1 MKYFTKLMLVLLW
14 CIVGTTGAYA
24 GFVLDQEITSIE
36 DLAGK
41 NFAIVNTTDG
51 KAICN
56 KKQNFSYDL
65 QYLPYAEAFSSDV
78 SGCTFRIE
86 QINDESDAAA
96 NGKYLIRCLTGDG
109 SEYTLDG
116 WAAPYFQTNITG
128 EGVCFFFALSFGN
141 TVRGLDANNTAA
153 WDIQYDSEHA
163 AFTLQNV
170 GTGKYY
176 DDPTKDAMSDT
187 PSYWSFYTLVEPI
200 ETGGDFD
207 LKKQI
212 TSIEELD
219 GKKFAIVNEAEG
231 KALYG
236 SSAQNLGYDIYKT
249 AFSNKNTVVQWR
261 HVVRDGKN
269 LLRAV
274 DPQGND
280 YNPFGGWNNSEGWLN
295 SQPADGG
302 CCFILSVGDQY
313 GADFEN
319 GGAWEFVE
327 GEGENEGKFALRNLG
342 TGLYI
347 NKNDAPAKFEESEAV
362 YWSFYTLVEAETD
375 IPPMAMPDEEGWVDE
390 DITYWKKNTSDAA
403 AVEVSPESGIGKDDG
418 YGIAVTSETNP
429 NAAAWDTQ
437 FWVKFSEALPEGT
450 KYIVQFDCM
459 ASKNAK
465 VTTQAHAEPQ
475 DFAGNGI
482 GDVIFKTKWK
492 HIILEGTVKAENIGS
507 KEFGSVAFNLAE
519 EKTETEYRFAN
530 VQVFLNRPYVEGDP
544 WDEGYTKI
552 QERDWETT
560 DSYPYYRMG
569 VPTVDGEAAGAYDV
583 DAEEKALLIENN
595 ATGKANWEFQPFVD
609 DGIKTAKGNNYCV
622 RMTVRTEGEGDANL
636 NLVMG
641 TWDGSADKG
650 FKVKSNQDYETINF
664 YLKDYPVTGV
674 DKDGNP
680 IVHVIIQCGSFVGK
694 IYVKKVEIWEKMTER
709 NQSLTDA
716 ATESKE
722 ALADVDAVYTQESV
736 KALLD
741 AIAAVEAA
749 IGGEGEIDDLLSE
762 LESAKNSLT
771 QREESFYS
779 PLTKDMFFEWDG
791 VGADANQKQ
800 PAAAERCIAKKIG
813 QNTVVYGDANVS
825 CKNYANLSDYM
836 RLVIEGTPGMKLRV
850 LLNRPEKLD
859 GDNIPGND
867 NNGGPVDER
876 KVELDENG
884 QAVVDLFDDIN
895 SRINAIKTDWGTPV
909 GMITQIY
916 LQKKSY
922 LVQKDA
928 EFLAKS
934 TEASPEDG
942 VIADAWSSADGNSLE
957 PTKDVEKAVAIWQDA
972 EGNVDL
978 RVAKDGAFIVSG
990 PSSSEA
996 IVKVVLEGAAISLTP
1011 SDGAWA
1017 NQSAAAAARA
1027 DEEPAAEEEAAPTRM
1042 VWVGNIDKVKFW
1054 ADDLTRLSKITV
1066 VTADADGN
1074 TQAYEDKA
1082 RPAGAPVADIASFNA
1097 LEEGKVAVLKL
1108 NKAVVLAASEKNVVL
1123 EDNSGNLMLYNMG
1136 IEVEVGD
1143 SLSGELAGKH
1153 TIYKGMPEMTKDE
1166 STDVTKVT
1174 KVAGPA
1180 PEAKAV
1186 TLAELKAEANI
1197 LKLVVISKAVI
1208 DSIDNKCFAKI
1219 EEESVQIYDTFGT
1232 RADWGIAKGNVYT
1245 TITGIVI
1252 PFKKDADTDMVFELA
1267 PRTAADLV
1275 LDADATGI
1283 RELNSVKLNG
1293 EVYNLQGQKMN
1304 GQLRKG
1310 LYIIDGKK
1318 VMVK

>member
-1 MKYFTKLMLVLLW
+1 M
-14 CIVGTTGAYA
+14 
-24 GFVLDQEITSIE
+24 
-36 DLAGK
+36 AGK
-41 NFAIVNTTDG
+41 NFAIVNKTDG

-56 KKQNFSYDL
+56 KQKYAPYDL
-65 QYLPYAEAFSSDV
+65 QYLPYAEAFSDGV
-78 SGCTFRIE
+78 SGCTFKIE
-86 QINDESDAAA
+86 QIEDGTDEAA
-96 NGKYLIRCLTGDG
+96 NGKYLIRCLKGDG
-109 SEYTLDG
+109 SEYSNGGD
-116 WAAPYFQTNITG
+116 PYFQTNIAG
-128 EGVCFFFALSFGN
+128 NGVCFFFSLSFGQ

-153 WDIQYDSEHA
+153 WDIQYDSEHHG
-163 AFTLQNV
+163 FTLKNV
-170 GTGKYY
+170 YTGKYY
-176 DDPTKDAMSDT
+176 NDPTKEAMFDT
-187 PSYWSFYTLVEPI
+187 PAYWSFYTLKEKEEEEGDAIV
-200 ETGGDFD
+200 TGGDFN

-212 TSIEELD
+212 TTIEGLN
-219 GKKFAIVNEAEG
+219 GKKFAIVNEDES

-236 SSAQNLGYDIYKT
+236 STAQNLAYNEYKT
-249 AFSNKNTVVQWR
+249 AFKNSNTAVAFQIENI
-261 HVVRDGKN
+261 HIDGDGDYTA
-269 LLRAV
+269 LRAIT
-274 DPQGND
+274 PNMEPYSFWGPM
-280 YNPFGGWNNSEGWLN
+280 YLN
-295 SQPADGG
+295 TQPTNGG
-302 CCFILSVGDQY
+302 CSFLLGLSGSYKVDEIEYHHPVGQDIDY
-313 GADFEN
+313 
-319 GGAWEFVE
+319 GGAWIFEE
-327 GEGENEGKFALRNLG
+327 GTGNNEGKFALKNVG
-342 TGLYI
+342 TGLYL
-347 NKNDAPAKFEESEAV
+347 NDAAPAKYDTPV
-362 YWSFYTLVEAETD
+362 YWSFYTLSEADTD
-375 IPPMAMPDEEGWVDE
+375 IDPAVMPDEEGWVDE

-403 AVEVSPESGIGKDDG
+403 AVEVSPESGIGKDGG
-418 YGIAVTSETNP
+418 YGIAVTSETNQ

-459 ASKNAK
+459 ASQNAK

-475 DFAGNGI
+475 DYAGNGI
-482 GDVIFKTKWK
+482 GDVNFKTKWK
-492 HIILEGTVKAENIGS
+492 HIILEGTVAADNIGS
-507 KEFGSVAFNLAE
+507 KEFGSIAFNLAE
-519 EKTETEYRFAN
+519 VKTETEYRFAN

-569 VPTVDGEAAGAYDV
+569 VPTVDDTEGGEPAGAYDV

-595 ATGKANWEFQPFVD
+595 ATGRANWKFQPFVD

-622 RMTVRTEGEGDANL
+622 RMTIRTEGEGDANL

-641 TWDGSADKG
+641 TWGGSADKG

-716 ATESKE
+716 AAESKE

-825 CKNYANLSDYM
+825 CKHYANLSDYM
-836 RLVIEGTPGMKLRV
+836 RLIIEGTPGMKLRV

-978 RVAKDGAFIVSG
+978 RVAKDGAFIVGG

-996 IVKVVLEGAAISLTP
+996 IVKIVLEGAAISLTP

-1066 VTADADGN
+1066 VTAEADGN

-1283 RELNSVKLNG
+1283 RELNSVNLNG

-1310 LYIIDGKK
+1310 LYIIDGRK

>member
-24 GFVLDQEITSIE
+24 GFVLDEQITTIE
-36 DLAGK
+36 GLAGK
-41 NFAIVNTTDG
+41 NFAIVQKSTGKVLYVPSTEDYKVKLAEPATALAASNKVISFRLQSQTDG
-51 KAICN
+51 YLLRGLTPAGEDYSMNFGWTCEGWFQSNPVSYDTENPGNAICYVFQLTDKFGN
-56 KKQNFSYDL
+56 EAPNVALWSFEEGSGDNEGSFLMKNVGTGSYM
-65 QYLPYAEAFSSDV
+65 SDP
-78 SGCTFRIE
+78 TATAHF
-86 QINDESDAAA
+86 DESDA
-96 NGKYLIRCLTGDG
+96 
-109 SEYTLDG
+109 E
-116 WAAPYFQTNITG
+116 
-128 EGVCFFFALSFGN
+128 
-141 TVRGLDANNTAA
+141 
-153 WDIQYDSEHA
+153 
-163 AFTLQNV
+163 
-170 GTGKYY
+170 
-176 DDPTKDAMSDT
+176 
-187 PSYWSFYTLVEPI
+187 YWSFYTLKE
-200 ETGGDFD
+200 
-207 LKKQI
+207 
-212 TSIEELD
+212 D
-219 GKKFAIVNEAEG
+219 GKVPLADFILDTQLTSLDDLAGKDFAIVNETEG
-231 KALYG
+231 KAIWVSGGAYG
-236 SSAQNLGYDIYKT
+236 FDISYDAYAT
-249 AFSNKNTVVQWR
+249 AFKNENKAIAFRLATQ
-261 HVVRDGKN
+261 D
-269 LLRAV
+269 
-274 DPQGND
+274 D
-280 YNPFGGWNNSEGWLN
+280 YTLIQSITPGFQPYQSWFGIGYLN
-295 SQPADGG
+295 SGNWSSFVGMKDNDDVNNPH
-302 CCFILSVGDQY
+302 ILGQDYDY
-313 GADFEN
+313 GA
-319 GGAWEFVE
+319 AWVIEE
-327 GEGENEGKFALRNLG
+327 GDGENEGKFAL
-342 TGLYI
+342 
-347 NKNDAPAKFEESEAV
+347 KNVATDKYFYGPAKADSETPV
-362 YWSFYTLVEAETD
+362 YWSFYTLKEYGFYGNLIFNGDLEDDCTYSFITKEKGGAIKNAT
-375 IPPMAMPDEEGWVDE
+375 IVD
-390 DITYWKKNTSDAA
+390 
-403 AVEVSPESGIGKDDG
+403 GIGPDG
-418 YGIAVTSETNP
+418 SRALKLETNANP
-429 NAAAWDTQ
+429 KKIDPETGEQAKDGNGNPLWELADYDTQ
-437 FWVKFSEALPEGT
+437 FFIKFAKALPEGT
-450 KYIVQFDCM
+450 KV
-459 ASKNAK
+459 K
-465 VTTQAHAEPQ
+465 VTFDYKATNECTIGTQAQYNPGQYQHWMCL
-475 DFAGNGI
+475 GNVGFTEEWQT
-482 GDVIFKTKWK
+482 FKST
-492 HIILEGTVKAENIGS
+492 IVVS
-507 KEFGSVAFNLAE
+507 KEMAGAKGLLSVAFNMTPHDIEATTYYFDNFTAVVITKDEDEASEISDNTDNVE
-519 EKTETEYRFAN
+519 E
-530 VQVFLNRPYVEGDP
+530 
-544 WDEGYTKI
+544 
-552 QERDWETT
+552 
-560 DSYPYYRMG
+560 
-569 VPTVDGEAAGAYDV
+569 EAY
-583 DAEEKALLIENN
+583 AL
-595 ATGKANWEFQPFVD
+595 
-609 DGIKTAKGNNYCV
+609 
-622 RMTVRTEGEGDANL
+622 
-636 NLVMG
+636 
-641 TWDGSADKG
+641 S
-650 FKVKSNQDYETINF
+650 
-664 YLKDYPVTGV
+664 
-674 DKDGNP
+674 
-680 IVHVIIQCGSFVGK
+680 
-694 IYVKKVEIWEKMTER
+694 
-709 NQSLTDA
+709 
-716 ATESKE
+716 E
-722 ALADVDAVYTQESV
+722 ALNDAKEKLDDAVYTTETY
-736 KALLD
+736 KAFID
-741 AIAAVEAA
+741 AIAAGEAGMVNGDA
-749 IGGEGEIDDLLSE
+749 DLYE
-762 LESAKNSLT
+762 LKNDVNQAVANLEE
-771 QREESFYS
+771 RESFYS

-791 VGADANQKQ
+791 VGADAKQKS
-800 PAAAERCIAKKIG
+800 AATSEKCIAQKIG
-813 QNTVVYGDANVS
+813 QGTLVYGNGNVS
-825 CKNYANLSDYM
+825 CKHYADLSDNM
-836 RLVIEGTPGMKLRV
+836 RLIIEGTPGMKLRV

-884 QAVVDLFDDIN
+884 QAVVDLYDDVYAHL
-895 SRINAIKTDWGTPV
+895 NAIKTDWGSPE

-934 TEASPEDG
+934 TEDSPEDG

-978 RVAKDGAFIVSG
+978 RVAKDGAFIVGG

-996 IVKVVLEGAAISLTP
+996 IVKIVLEGAAISLTP

-1066 VTADADGN
+1066 VTAEADGN

-1283 RELNSVKLNG
+1283 RELNSVNLNG

>member
-24 GFVLDQEITSIE
+24 DFVLDQKITNLA
-36 DLAGK
+36 DLADK
-41 NFAIVNTTDG
+41 KFAIVDEASEKALYCSG
-51 KAICN
+51 KSDNWRIELG
-56 KKQNFSYDL
+56 D
-65 QYLPYAEAFSSDV
+65 YATAFSS
-78 SGCTFRIE
+78 SNKAIQFRMQTVDGVE
-86 QINDESDAAA
+86 GGYMFHAVDPNGNDYDP
-96 NGKYLIRCLTGDG
+96 NGDG
-109 SEYTLDG
+109 
-116 WAAPYFQTNITG
+116 WFQTNLPIDK
-128 EGVCFFFALSFGN
+128 ENGVCFIIWPNCDGKNAHVWILEEGDADTANKGSFRFKSYAEKGGYMN
-141 TVRGLDANNTAA
+141 TPDATAHF
-153 WDIQYDSEHA
+153 SEDEA
-163 AFTLQNV
+163 I
-170 GTGKYY
+170 
-176 DDPTKDAMSDT
+176 
-187 PSYWSFYTLVEPI
+187 YWSFYTLKDDGKVTPP
-200 ETGGDFD
+200 DFILD
-207 LKKQI
+207 TQL

-236 SSAQNLGYDIYKT
+236 SGAQNLGYDIYKT
-249 AFSNKNTVVQWR
+249 AFSNKNAVVQWR

-313 GADFEN
+313 GQDFEN
-319 GGAWEFVE
+319 GGAWEFEE
-327 GEGENEGKFALRNLG
+327 GEGENEGKFALKNVG

-347 NKNDAPAKFEESEAV
+347 NKNDAPARFEKSEAV
-362 YWSFYTLVEAETD
+362 YWSFYTLKEYGFDGNLIFNGNLEDDCTYSFITKEKGGAIKNAT
-375 IPPMAMPDEEGWVDE
+375 IVD
-390 DITYWKKNTSDAA
+390 
-403 AVEVSPESGIGKDDG
+403 GIGPDG
-418 YGIAVTSETNP
+418 SRALKLETNANP
-429 NAAAWDTQ
+429 KKIDPETGEQAKDGNGNPLWELADYDTQ
-437 FWVKFSEALPEGT
+437 FFIKFAQALPEGT
-450 KYIVQFDCM
+450 KV
-459 ASKNAK
+459 K
-465 VTTQAHAEPQ
+465 VTFDYKATNECTIGTQAQYNPGQYQHWMCL
-475 DFAGNGI
+475 GNVGFTEEWQT
-482 GDVIFKTKWK
+482 FKST
-492 HIILEGTVKAENIGS
+492 IVVS
-507 KEFGSVAFNLAE
+507 KEMAGAKGLLSVAFNMTPHDIEATTYYLDNFTAVVITKDEDEASEISNNTDNVE
-519 EKTETEYRFAN
+519 E
-530 VQVFLNRPYVEGDP
+530 
-544 WDEGYTKI
+544 
-552 QERDWETT
+552 
-560 DSYPYYRMG
+560 
-569 VPTVDGEAAGAYDV
+569 EAY
-583 DAEEKALLIENN
+583 AL
-595 ATGKANWEFQPFVD
+595 
-609 DGIKTAKGNNYCV
+609 
-622 RMTVRTEGEGDANL
+622 
-636 NLVMG
+636 
-641 TWDGSADKG
+641 S
-650 FKVKSNQDYETINF
+650 
-664 YLKDYPVTGV
+664 
-674 DKDGNP
+674 
-680 IVHVIIQCGSFVGK
+680 
-694 IYVKKVEIWEKMTER
+694 
-709 NQSLTDA
+709 
-716 ATESKE
+716 E
-722 ALADVDAVYTQESV
+722 ALNDAKKKLDDAVYTTETY
-736 KALLD
+736 KAFID
-741 AIAAVEAA
+741 AIAAGEAGMVNGDA
-749 IGGEGEIDDLLSE
+749 DLYE
-762 LESAKNSLT
+762 LKNDVNQAVANLEE
-771 QREESFYS
+771 RESFYS

-791 VGADANQKQ
+791 VGADAKQKS
-800 PAAAERCIAKKIG
+800 AATSEKCIGQKIG
-813 QNTVVYGDANVS
+813 QGTLVYGNGNVS
-825 CKNYANLSDYM
+825 CKHYADLSDNM
-836 RLVIEGTPGMKLRV
+836 RLIIEGTPGMKLRV
-850 LLNRPEKLD
+850 LLNRPEKQN

-884 QAVVDLFDDIN
+884 QAVVDLYDDVYAHL
-895 SRINAIKTDWGTPV
+895 NAIKTDWGSPE

-978 RVAKDGAFIVSG
+978 RVAKDGAFIVGG

-996 IVKVVLEGAAISLTP
+996 IVKIVLEGAAISLTP

-1066 VTADADGN
+1066 VTAEADGN

-1283 RELNSVKLNG
+1283 SELNSVKLNG

>member
-24 GFVLDQEITSIE
+24 DFVLDQKITNLA
-36 DLAGK
+36 DLADK
-41 NFAIVNTTDG
+41 KFAIVDEASEKALYCSG
-51 KAICN
+51 KSDNWRIELG
-56 KKQNFSYDL
+56 D
-65 QYLPYAEAFSSDV
+65 YATAFSS
-78 SGCTFRIE
+78 SNAAIQFRMQTVDGVE
-86 QINDESDAAA
+86 GGYMFHAVAPNGNDYDP
-96 NGKYLIRCLTGDG
+96 NGDG
-109 SEYTLDG
+109 
-116 WAAPYFQTNITG
+116 WFQTNLPVDK
-128 EGVCFFFALSFGN
+128 ENGVCFVIWPNCDGENAHVWIL
-141 TVRGLDANNTAA
+141 
-153 WDIQYDSEHA
+153 EE
-163 AFTLQNV
+163 
-170 GTGKYY
+170 GTGDNEGTFRFKNAATELYMNTSEATARFSE
-176 DDPTKDAMSDT
+176 DDAI
-187 PSYWSFYTLVEPI
+187 YWSFYTLKDDGTVPPA
-200 ETGGDFD
+200 DFSLDTQLTSLDD
-207 LKKQI
+207 LA
-212 TSIEELD
+212 
-219 GKKFAIVNEAEG
+219 GKDFAIVNETEG
-231 KALYG
+231 KAIWVSGGAYG
-236 SSAQNLGYDIYKT
+236 FDISYDAYAT
-249 AFSNKNTVVQWR
+249 AFKNENKAIAFRLATQDDYTLIQSITPGFQPYQSWFGIGYLNSGNWSSFV
-261 HVVRDGKN
+261 GMI
-269 LLRAV
+269 
-274 DPQGND
+274 GND
-280 YNPFGGWNNSEGWLN
+280 H
-295 SQPADGG
+295 
-302 CCFILSVGDQY
+302 ILGQDYDY
-313 GADFEN
+313 GA
-319 GGAWEFVE
+319 AWVIEE
-327 GEGENEGKFALRNLG
+327 GDGENEGKFALKNVG
-342 TGLYI
+342 TDQYFYGT
-347 NKNDAPAKFEESEAV
+347 AKANSETPV
-362 YWSFYTLVEAETD
+362 YWSFYTLKEYGFNGNLIFNGDLEDDCTYSFITKEKGGAIKNAT
-375 IPPMAMPDEEGWVDE
+375 IVD
-390 DITYWKKNTSDAA
+390 
-403 AVEVSPESGIGKDDG
+403 GIGPDG
-418 YGIAVTSETNP
+418 SRALKLETNANP
-429 NAAAWDTQ
+429 KKIDPETGEQAKDGNGNPLWELVEHDTQ
-437 FWVKFSEALPEGT
+437 FFIKFAKALPEGT
-450 KYIVQFDCM
+450 KV
-459 ASKNAK
+459 K
-465 VTTQAHAEPQ
+465 VTFDYKATNECTIGTQAQYNPGQYQHWMCL
-475 DFAGNGI
+475 GNVGFTEEWQT
-482 GDVIFKTKWK
+482 FKST
-492 HIILEGTVKAENIGS
+492 IVVS
-507 KEFGSVAFNLAE
+507 KEMAGAKGLLSVAFNMTPHDIEATTYYLDNFTAVVITKDEDEASEISNNTDNVE
-519 EKTETEYRFAN
+519 E
-530 VQVFLNRPYVEGDP
+530 
-544 WDEGYTKI
+544 
-552 QERDWETT
+552 
-560 DSYPYYRMG
+560 
-569 VPTVDGEAAGAYDV
+569 EAY
-583 DAEEKALLIENN
+583 AL
-595 ATGKANWEFQPFVD
+595 
-609 DGIKTAKGNNYCV
+609 
-622 RMTVRTEGEGDANL
+622 
-636 NLVMG
+636 
-641 TWDGSADKG
+641 S
-650 FKVKSNQDYETINF
+650 
-664 YLKDYPVTGV
+664 
-674 DKDGNP
+674 
-680 IVHVIIQCGSFVGK
+680 
-694 IYVKKVEIWEKMTER
+694 
-709 NQSLTDA
+709 
-716 ATESKE
+716 E
-722 ALADVDAVYTQESV
+722 ALNDAKKKLDDAVYTTETY
-736 KALLD
+736 KAFID
-741 AIAAVEAA
+741 AIAAGEAGMVNGDA
-749 IGGEGEIDDLLSE
+749 DLYE
-762 LESAKNSLT
+762 LRNDVNQAVANLEE
-771 QREESFYS
+771 RESFYS

-791 VGADANQKQ
+791 VGADAKQKS
-800 PAAAERCIAKKIG
+800 AATSEKCIVQKIG
-813 QNTVVYGDANVS
+813 QGTLVYGNGNVS
-825 CKNYANLSDYM
+825 CKHYADLSDNM
-836 RLVIEGTPGMKLRV
+836 RLIIEGTPGMKLRV

-884 QAVVDLFDDIN
+884 QAVVDLYDDVYAHL
-895 SRINAIKTDWGTPV
+895 NAIKTDWGSPE

-978 RVAKDGAFIVSG
+978 RVAKDGAFIVGG

-1017 NQSAAAAARA
+1017 NQAAAAAARA

-1066 VTADADGN
+1066 VTAEADGN

-1097 LEEGKVAVLKL
+1097 LEEGKVAILKL
-1108 NKAVVLAASEKNVVL
+1108 NKAVVLATSEKNVVL

-1208 DSIDNKCFAKI
+1208 DSVDNKCFAKI

-1283 RELNSVKLNG
+1283 RELNSVNLNG

>member
-24 GFVLDQEITSIE
+24 DFVLDQKITNLA
-36 DLAGK
+36 DLADK
-41 NFAIVNTTDG
+41 KFAIVDEASEKALYCSG
-51 KAICN
+51 KSDNWRIELG
-56 KKQNFSYDL
+56 D
-65 QYLPYAEAFSSDV
+65 YATAFSSSNAAIQFRMQTVDGV
-78 SGCTFRIE
+78 EGGYMFHAVAPNGNDYDPNGDGWFQTNRPVNKENGVCFIIWKDADGENASLWYLEEGTGDNEGTFRIKNAATE
-86 QINDESDAAA
+86 LYMNTPAATAQFSEDDA
-96 NGKYLIRCLTGDG
+96 I
-109 SEYTLDG
+109 
-116 WAAPYFQTNITG
+116 
-128 EGVCFFFALSFGN
+128 
-141 TVRGLDANNTAA
+141 
-153 WDIQYDSEHA
+153 
-163 AFTLQNV
+163 
-170 GTGKYY
+170 
-176 DDPTKDAMSDT
+176 
-187 PSYWSFYTLVEPI
+187 YWSFYTLKDDGTVPPA
-200 ETGGDFD
+200 DFSLDTQLTSLDD
-207 LKKQI
+207 LA
-212 TSIEELD
+212 
-219 GKKFAIVNEAEG
+219 GKDFAIVNETEG
-231 KALYG
+231 KAIWVSGGAYG
-236 SSAQNLGYDIYKT
+236 FDISYDAYAT
-249 AFSNKNTVVQWR
+249 AFKNENKAIAFRLATQDDYTLIQSITPGFQPYQSWFGIGYLNSGNWSSFV
-261 HVVRDGKN
+261 GMI
-269 LLRAV
+269 
-274 DPQGND
+274 GND
-280 YNPFGGWNNSEGWLN
+280 H
-295 SQPADGG
+295 
-302 CCFILSVGDQY
+302 ILGQDYDY
-313 GADFEN
+313 GA
-319 GGAWEFVE
+319 AWVIEE
-327 GEGENEGKFALRNLG
+327 GDGENEGKFALKNVATDKYFYG
-342 TGLYI
+342 T
-347 NKNDAPAKFEESEAV
+347 AKADSETPV
-362 YWSFYTLVEAETD
+362 YWSFYTLKEYGFNGNLIFNGDLEDDCTYSFITKEKGGAIKNAT
-375 IPPMAMPDEEGWVDE
+375 IVD
-390 DITYWKKNTSDAA
+390 
-403 AVEVSPESGIGKDDG
+403 GIGPDG
-418 YGIAVTSETNP
+418 SRALKLETNANP
-429 NAAAWDTQ
+429 KKIDPETGEQAKDGNGNLLWELVEHDTQ
-437 FWVKFSEALPEGT
+437 LFIKFAKALPEGT
-450 KYIVQFDCM
+450 KV
-459 ASKNAK
+459 K
-465 VTTQAHAEPQ
+465 VTFDYKATNECTVGTQAQYNPGQYQHWMCL
-475 DFAGNGI
+475 GNVGFTEEWQT
-482 GDVIFKTKWK
+482 FKST
-492 HIILEGTVKAENIGS
+492 IVVS
-507 KEFGSVAFNLAE
+507 KEMAGAKGLLSVAFNMTPHDIEATTYYFDNFTAVVITKDEDEASEISNNTDNVE
-519 EKTETEYRFAN
+519 E
-530 VQVFLNRPYVEGDP
+530 
-544 WDEGYTKI
+544 
-552 QERDWETT
+552 
-560 DSYPYYRMG
+560 
-569 VPTVDGEAAGAYDV
+569 EAY
-583 DAEEKALLIENN
+583 AL
-595 ATGKANWEFQPFVD
+595 
-609 DGIKTAKGNNYCV
+609 
-622 RMTVRTEGEGDANL
+622 
-636 NLVMG
+636 
-641 TWDGSADKG
+641 S
-650 FKVKSNQDYETINF
+650 
-664 YLKDYPVTGV
+664 
-674 DKDGNP
+674 
-680 IVHVIIQCGSFVGK
+680 
-694 IYVKKVEIWEKMTER
+694 
-709 NQSLTDA
+709 
-716 ATESKE
+716 E
-722 ALADVDAVYTQESV
+722 ALNDAKKKLDDAVYTTETY
-736 KALLD
+736 KAFID
-741 AIAAVEAA
+741 AIAAGEAGMVNGDA
-749 IGGEGEIDDLLSE
+749 DLYE
-762 LESAKNSLT
+762 LRNDVNQAVANLEE
-771 QREESFYS
+771 RESFYS

-791 VGADANQKQ
+791 VGADAKQKS
-800 PAAAERCIAKKIG
+800 AATSEKCIVQKIG
-813 QNTVVYGDANVS
+813 QGTLVYGNGNVS
-825 CKNYANLSDYM
+825 CKHYADLSDNM
-836 RLVIEGTPGMKLRV
+836 RLIIEGTPGMKLRV

-884 QAVVDLFDDIN
+884 QAVVDLYDDVYAHL
-895 SRINAIKTDWGTPV
+895 NAIKTDWGSPE

-934 TEASPEDG
+934 TEGSPEDG

-978 RVAKDGAFIVSG
+978 RVAKDGAFIVGG

-996 IVKVVLEGAAISLTP
+996 IVKIVLEGAAISLTP

-1066 VTADADGN
+1066 VTAEADGN

-1097 LEEGKVAVLKL
+1097 LEEGKVAILKL

-1283 RELNSVKLNG
+1283 RELNSVNLNG

>member
-24 GFVLDQEITSIE
+24 DFVLDQKITNLA
-36 DLAGK
+36 DLADK
-41 NFAIVNTTDG
+41 KFAIVDEASEKALYCSG
-51 KAICN
+51 KSDNWRIELG
-56 KKQNFSYDL
+56 D
-65 QYLPYAEAFSSDV
+65 YATAFSS
-78 SGCTFRIE
+78 SNAAIQFRMQTVDGVE
-86 QINDESDAAA
+86 GGYMFHAVAPNGNDYDP
-96 NGKYLIRCLTGDG
+96 NGDG
-109 SEYTLDG
+109 
-116 WAAPYFQTNITG
+116 WFQTNLPIG
-128 EGVCFFFALSFGN
+128 KPGGVCFIIWPNCDGDNAHVWILEEGDADNEGSFRFKSYAENGGYMNTPAATAEFAE
-141 TVRGLDANNTAA
+141 DEA
-153 WDIQYDSEHA
+153 I
-163 AFTLQNV
+163 
-170 GTGKYY
+170 
-176 DDPTKDAMSDT
+176 
-187 PSYWSFYTLVEPI
+187 YWSFYTLKDDGTVPPA
-200 ETGGDFD
+200 DFILDTQLTSLDD
-207 LKKQI
+207 LA
-212 TSIEELD
+212 
-219 GKKFAIVNEAEG
+219 GKDFAIVNETES
-231 KALYG
+231 KAIWVSGGPYG
-236 SSAQNLGYDIYKT
+236 FDISYDAYAT
-249 AFSNKNTVVQWR
+249 AFKNENKAIAFRLATQ
-261 HVVRDGKN
+261 D
-269 LLRAV
+269 
-274 DPQGND
+274 D
-280 YNPFGGWNNSEGWLN
+280 YTLIQSITPGFQPYQSWFGIGYLN
-295 SQPADGG
+295 SGNWSSFVGMKDNDDVNNPH
-302 CCFILSVGDQY
+302 ILGQDYDY
-313 GADFEN
+313 GA
-319 GGAWEFVE
+319 AWVIEE
-327 GEGENEGKFALRNLG
+327 GDGENEGKFALKNVATDKYFYG
-342 TGLYI
+342 T
-347 NKNDAPAKFEESEAV
+347 AKADSETPV
-362 YWSFYTLVEAETD
+362 YWSFYTLKEYGFNGNLIFNGDLEDDCTYSFITKEKGGAIKNAT
-375 IPPMAMPDEEGWVDE
+375 IVD
-390 DITYWKKNTSDAA
+390 
-403 AVEVSPESGIGKDDG
+403 GIGPDG
-418 YGIAVTSETNP
+418 SRALKLETNANP
-429 NAAAWDTQ
+429 KKIDPETGEQAKDGNGNPLWELVDYDTQ
-437 FWVKFSEALPEGT
+437 FFIKFAKALPEGT
-450 KYIVQFDCM
+450 KV
-459 ASKNAK
+459 K
-465 VTTQAHAEPQ
+465 VTFDYKATNECTIGTQAQYNPGQYQHWMCL
-475 DFAGNGI
+475 GNVGFTEEWQT
-482 GDVIFKTKWK
+482 FKST
-492 HIILEGTVKAENIGS
+492 IVVS
-507 KEFGSVAFNLAE
+507 KEMAGAKGLLSVAFNMTPHDIEATTYYFDNFTAVVFTKDEDEASEISNNTDNVE
-519 EKTETEYRFAN
+519 E
-530 VQVFLNRPYVEGDP
+530 
-544 WDEGYTKI
+544 
-552 QERDWETT
+552 
-560 DSYPYYRMG
+560 
-569 VPTVDGEAAGAYDV
+569 EAY
-583 DAEEKALLIENN
+583 AL
-595 ATGKANWEFQPFVD
+595 
-609 DGIKTAKGNNYCV
+609 
-622 RMTVRTEGEGDANL
+622 
-636 NLVMG
+636 
-641 TWDGSADKG
+641 S
-650 FKVKSNQDYETINF
+650 
-664 YLKDYPVTGV
+664 
-674 DKDGNP
+674 
-680 IVHVIIQCGSFVGK
+680 
-694 IYVKKVEIWEKMTER
+694 
-709 NQSLTDA
+709 
-716 ATESKE
+716 E
-722 ALADVDAVYTQESV
+722 ALNDAKEKLDDAVYTTETY
-736 KALLD
+736 KAFID
-741 AIAAVEAA
+741 AIAAGEAGMVNGDA
-749 IGGEGEIDDLLSE
+749 DLYE
-762 LESAKNSLT
+762 LKNDVNQAVANLEE
-771 QREESFYS
+771 RESFYS

-791 VGADANQKQ
+791 VGADAKQKS
-800 PAAAERCIAKKIG
+800 AATSEKCIGQKIG
-813 QNTVVYGDANVS
+813 QGTLVYGNGNVS
-825 CKNYANLSDYM
+825 CKHYADLSDNM
-836 RLVIEGTPGMKLRV
+836 RLIIEGTPGMKLRV

-884 QAVVDLFDDIN
+884 QAVVDLYDDVYAHL
-895 SRINAIKTDWGTPV
+895 NAIKTDWGSPE

-934 TEASPEDG
+934 TEDSPEDG

-978 RVAKDGAFIVSG
+978 RVAKDGAFIVGG

-996 IVKVVLEGAAISLTP
+996 IVKIVLEGAAISLTP

-1066 VTADADGN
+1066 VTAEADGN

-1283 RELNSVKLNG
+1283 RELNSVNLNG

>member
-24 GFVLDQEITSIE
+24 GIVLDEKITSIE

-41 NFAIVNTTDG
+41 NFAIVLEAQN
-51 KAICN
+51 KAM
-56 KKQNFSYDL
+56 YGHGDWDL
-65 QYLPYAEAFSSDV
+65 SIGDYSKAFESANYYL
-78 SGCTFRIE
+78 FRIE
-86 QINDESDAAA
+86 EGPNGSYMFHALKSDGTDYNYNHWAVGAQEGYLNSHPNEMPQGHPSGHTEGYQCVLMGLNNQYGYDAENCALWQLDKDEDNNFTFYNVATEGYMNDPETARA
-96 NGKYLIRCLTGDG
+96 KY
-109 SEYTLDG
+109 SED
-116 WAAPYFQTNITG
+116 
-128 EGVCFFFALSFGN
+128 E
-141 TVRGLDANNTAA
+141 
-153 WDIQYDSEHA
+153 
-163 AFTLQNV
+163 AFH
-170 GTGKYY
+170 
-176 DDPTKDAMSDT
+176 
-187 PSYWSFYTLVEPI
+187 WSFYTLK
-200 ETGGDFD
+200 D
-207 LKKQI
+207 
-212 TSIEELD
+212 D
-219 GKKFAIVNEAEG
+219 GKVPLADFSLDTQLTSLDDLAGKDFAIVNETEG
-231 KALYG
+231 KAIWVSGGTYG
-236 SSAQNLGYDIYKT
+236 FDISYDAYAT
-249 AFSNKNTVVQWR
+249 AFKNENKAIAFRLATQDDYTLIQSITPGFQPYQSWFGIGYLNSGNSSSFV
-261 HVVRDGKN
+261 GMI
-269 LLRAV
+269 
-274 DPQGND
+274 GND
-280 YNPFGGWNNSEGWLN
+280 H
-295 SQPADGG
+295 
-302 CCFILSVGDQY
+302 ILGQDYDY
-313 GADFEN
+313 GA
-319 GGAWEFVE
+319 AWVIEE
-327 GEGENEGKFALRNLG
+327 GDGENEGKFALKNVG
-342 TGLYI
+342 TDQYFHGT
-347 NKNDAPAKFEESEAV
+347 AKANSETPV
-362 YWSFYTLVEAETD
+362 YWSFYTLKEYGFNGNLIFNGDLEDDCTYSFITKEKGGAIKNAT
-375 IPPMAMPDEEGWVDE
+375 IVD
-390 DITYWKKNTSDAA
+390 
-403 AVEVSPESGIGKDDG
+403 GIGPDG
-418 YGIAVTSETNP
+418 SRALKLETNANP
-429 NAAAWDTQ
+429 KKIDPETGEQAKDGNGNPLWELVDYDTQ
-437 FWVKFSEALPEGT
+437 FFIKFAKALPEGT
-450 KYIVQFDCM
+450 KV
-459 ASKNAK
+459 K
-465 VTTQAHAEPQ
+465 VTFDYKATNECTIGTQAQYNPGQYQHWMCL
-475 DFAGNGI
+475 GNVGFTEEWQT
-482 GDVIFKTKWK
+482 FKST
-492 HIILEGTVKAENIGS
+492 IVVS
-507 KEFGSVAFNLAE
+507 KEMAGAKGLLSVAFNMTPHDIEATTYYFDNFTAVVFTKDEDEASEISNNTDNVE
-519 EKTETEYRFAN
+519 E
-530 VQVFLNRPYVEGDP
+530 
-544 WDEGYTKI
+544 
-552 QERDWETT
+552 
-560 DSYPYYRMG
+560 
-569 VPTVDGEAAGAYDV
+569 EAY
-583 DAEEKALLIENN
+583 AL
-595 ATGKANWEFQPFVD
+595 
-609 DGIKTAKGNNYCV
+609 
-622 RMTVRTEGEGDANL
+622 
-636 NLVMG
+636 
-641 TWDGSADKG
+641 S
-650 FKVKSNQDYETINF
+650 
-664 YLKDYPVTGV
+664 
-674 DKDGNP
+674 
-680 IVHVIIQCGSFVGK
+680 
-694 IYVKKVEIWEKMTER
+694 
-709 NQSLTDA
+709 
-716 ATESKE
+716 E
-722 ALADVDAVYTQESV
+722 ALNDAKEKLDDAVYTTETY
-736 KALLD
+736 KAFID
-741 AIAAVEAA
+741 AIAAGEAGMVNGDA
-749 IGGEGEIDDLLSE
+749 DLYE
-762 LESAKNSLT
+762 LKNDVNQAVANLEE
-771 QREESFYS
+771 RESFYS

-791 VGADANQKQ
+791 VGADAKQKS
-800 PAAAERCIAKKIG
+800 AATSEKCIGQKIG
-813 QNTVVYGDANVS
+813 QGTLVYGNGNVS
-825 CKNYANLSDYM
+825 CKHYADLSDNM
-836 RLVIEGTPGMKLRV
+836 RLIIEGTPGMKLRV

-884 QAVVDLFDDIN
+884 QAVVDLYDDVYAHL
-895 SRINAIKTDWGTPV
+895 NAIKTDWGSPV

-978 RVAKDGAFIVSG
+978 RVAKDGAFIVGG

-996 IVKVVLEGAAISLTP
+996 IVKIVLEGAAISLTP

-1066 VTADADGN
+1066 VTAEADGN

-1283 RELNSVKLNG
+1283 RELNSVNLNG

>member
-24 GFVLDQEITSIE
+24 GLELDEKITSIE

-41 NFAIVNTTDG
+41 NFAIVLEAQN
-51 KAICN
+51 KAL
-56 KKQNFSYDL
+56 YGHGDWDL
-65 QYLPYAEAFSSDV
+65 SIGDYSTAFESANYYL
-78 SGCTFRIE
+78 FRIE
-86 QINDESDAAA
+86 EGPNGSYMFHALKSDGTDYNYNNNFIGEQEGYLNSHPNEMPPGHPSGRTEGYQCVLMGLNNQYGYDAANCA
-96 NGKYLIRCLTGDG
+96 LWQLYKDEDNNFTFYNVATEGYMNDPETARAKYT
-109 SEYTLDG
+109 ET
-116 WAAPYFQTNITG
+116 
-128 EGVCFFFALSFGN
+128 E
-141 TVRGLDANNTAA
+141 
-153 WDIQYDSEHA
+153 
-163 AFTLQNV
+163 AFH
-170 GTGKYY
+170 
-176 DDPTKDAMSDT
+176 
-187 PSYWSFYTLVEPI
+187 WSFYTLKEDGNAP
-200 ETGGDFD
+200 TADFLFD
-207 LKKQI
+207 ERI
-212 TSIEELD
+212 TSIDDLA
-219 GKKFAIVNEAEG
+219 GKKFAIVNEAEK

-236 SSAQNLGYDIYKT
+236 AGAQNVGYDVYEK
-249 AFSNKNTVVQWR
+249 AFKSENSAIAFQLETHTVE
-261 HVVRDGKN
+261 
-269 LLRAV
+269 
-274 DPQGND
+274 GND
-280 YNPFGGWNNSEGWLN
+280 YNVLRAITPNMEPYSFWGWAQGYLN
-295 SQPADGG
+295 TSWTTFLLGLNGEIKDGDEV
-302 CCFILSVGDQY
+302 VGHHPLGQDIDY
-313 GADFEN
+313 GA
-319 GGAWEFVE
+319 AWEFE
-327 GEGENEGKFALRNLG
+327 GDNDGKFAIKNVG
-342 TGLYI
+342 TGKYLV
-347 NKNDAPAKFEESEAV
+347 NDKATVETETPV
-362 YWSFYTLVEAETD
+362 YWSFYTLKEYGFDGNLIFNGDLEDDCTYSFISKEKGGAIKNAT
-375 IPPMAMPDEEGWVDE
+375 IVD
-390 DITYWKKNTSDAA
+390 
-403 AVEVSPESGIGKDDG
+403 GIGPDG
-418 YGIAVTSETNP
+418 SRALKLETNANP
-429 NAAAWDTQ
+429 KKIDPETGEQAKDGNGNLLWELVEHDTQ
-437 FWVKFSEALPEGT
+437 FFLKFAKALPEGT
-450 KYIVQFDCM
+450 KV
-459 ASKNAK
+459 K
-465 VTTQAHAEPQ
+465 VTFDYKATNECTIGTQAQYNPGQYQHWMCL
-475 DFAGNGI
+475 GNVGFTEEWQT
-482 GDVIFKTKWK
+482 FKST
-492 HIILEGTVKAENIGS
+492 IVVS
-507 KEFGSVAFNLAE
+507 KEMAGAKGLLSVAFNMTPHDIEATTYYLDNFTAVVITKDEDEASEISNNTDNVE
-519 EKTETEYRFAN
+519 E
-530 VQVFLNRPYVEGDP
+530 
-544 WDEGYTKI
+544 
-552 QERDWETT
+552 
-560 DSYPYYRMG
+560 
-569 VPTVDGEAAGAYDV
+569 EAY
-583 DAEEKALLIENN
+583 AL
-595 ATGKANWEFQPFVD
+595 
-609 DGIKTAKGNNYCV
+609 
-622 RMTVRTEGEGDANL
+622 
-636 NLVMG
+636 
-641 TWDGSADKG
+641 S
-650 FKVKSNQDYETINF
+650 
-664 YLKDYPVTGV
+664 
-674 DKDGNP
+674 
-680 IVHVIIQCGSFVGK
+680 
-694 IYVKKVEIWEKMTER
+694 
-709 NQSLTDA
+709 
-716 ATESKE
+716 E
-722 ALADVDAVYTQESV
+722 ALNDAKEKLDDAVYTTETY
-736 KALLD
+736 KAFVD
-741 AIAAVEAA
+741 AIAAGEAGMVNGDA
-749 IGGEGEIDDLLSE
+749 DLYE
-762 LESAKNSLT
+762 LKNDVNQAVANLEE
-771 QREESFYS
+771 RESFYS

-791 VGADANQKQ
+791 VGADAKQKG
-800 PAAAERCIAKKIG
+800 ASASEKCIVKNIG
-813 QNTVVYGDANVS
+813 QGTLVYGNGNVS
-825 CKNYANLSDYM
+825 CKHYADLSDNM
-836 RLVIEGTPGMKLRV
+836 RLFIEGTPGMKLRV
-850 LLNRPEKLD
+850 LMNRPEKLD

-884 QAVVDLFDDIN
+884 QAVVDLYDDVYAHL
-895 SRINAIKTDWGTPV
+895 NAIKTDWGSPE

-934 TEASPEDG
+934 TEDSPEDG

-978 RVAKDGAFIVSG
+978 RVAKDGAFIVGG

-1066 VTADADGN
+1066 VTAEADGN

-1283 RELNSVKLNG
+1283 RELNSVNLNG